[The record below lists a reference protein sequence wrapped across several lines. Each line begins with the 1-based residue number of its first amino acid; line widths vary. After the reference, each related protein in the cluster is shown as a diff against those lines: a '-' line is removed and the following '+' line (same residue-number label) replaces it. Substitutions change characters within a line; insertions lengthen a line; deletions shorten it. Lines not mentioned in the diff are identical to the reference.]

1 MKATEL
7 RIGNLVYDT
16 KGEVNTVC
24 VETFVK
30 FNYQITPI
38 TLTDEWFEKFEGFY
52 KDGEHWSIS
61 INDYKYCFKY
71 RDWAKNWAFY
81 QEYTD
86 SPFPEDDG
94 KKHPVSFD
102 IEYVHQLQNLYFALQ
117 HEELILK
124 K

>member
-1 MKATEL
+1 MKSTEL

-16 KGEVNTVC
+16 RGEVNTVC

-52 KDGEHWSIS
+52 KDGEYWSIS

-86 SPFPEDDG
+86 SPFTEDDG
-94 KKHPVSFD
+94 RKHPVSFD

>member
-52 KDGEHWSIS
+52 KDGEYWSIS

-117 HEELILK
+117 HEELILRK
-124 K
+124 

>member
-52 KDGEHWSIS
+52 KDGEYWSIS

-117 HEELILK
+117 HEELILIK
-124 K
+124 

>member
-1 MKATEL
+1 MKSTEL

-16 KGEVNTVC
+16 RGEVNTVC

-52 KDGEHWSIS
+52 KDGEYWSIS

-86 SPFPEDDG
+86 SPFTEDDG
-94 KKHPVSFD
+94 RKHPVSFD

-117 HEELILK
+117 HEELILRK
-124 K
+124 